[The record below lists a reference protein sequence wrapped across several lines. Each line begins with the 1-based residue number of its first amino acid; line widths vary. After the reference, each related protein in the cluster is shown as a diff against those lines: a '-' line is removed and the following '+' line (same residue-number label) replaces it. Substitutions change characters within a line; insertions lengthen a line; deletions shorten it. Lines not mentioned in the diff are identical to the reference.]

1 MSKGSITNL
10 AALTLVLLGLV
21 APQAIA
27 PYLMSS
33 GLFALS
39 GAVTNSLAI
48 HMLFEKVPGLY
59 GSGVI
64 SLHFETIKTKLR
76 EMIMD
81 QFFSPD
87 SLDRFFD
94 ASALMQEGIHN
105 MMPSMIDEVDFDRAF
120 DSLVEAIMAS
130 SMGSMLGFVGGP
142 KALETLRQP
151 FADRM
156 RDALYVFVESP
167 QFHDAVA
174 KRLDDLAHS
183 DDVMARI
190 ELLIDNRL
198 QELTPA
204 QVKEL
209 VQRMIKEHLGWLVV
223 WGGVIGGALGLVV
236 ALVTNL

>member
-1 MSKGSITNL
+1 MSKGIITNL

-21 APQAIA
+21 TPPSIA

-81 QFFSPD
+81 QFFSSD
-87 SLDRFFD
+87 SLERFFD
-94 ASALMQEGIHN
+94 ASTLMQEGIHN
-105 MMPSMIDEVDFDRAF
+105 MMPSMMDFDRAF

-130 SMGSMLGFVGGP
+130 SMGNMLGFVGGP

-156 RDALYVFVESP
+156 RDALYDFVESP

-183 DDVMARI
+183 DDVMTRI

-223 WGGVIGGALGLVV
+223 WGGVIGGSLGLIV
-236 ALVTNL
+236 ALVTSL